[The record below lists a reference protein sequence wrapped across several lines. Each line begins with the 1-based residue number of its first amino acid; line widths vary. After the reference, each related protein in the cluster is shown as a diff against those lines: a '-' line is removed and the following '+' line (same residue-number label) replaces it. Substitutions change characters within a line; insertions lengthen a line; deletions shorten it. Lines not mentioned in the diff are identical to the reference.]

1 MARATGRRTA
11 AKAETA
17 AGTDA
22 LPSHMMIANSIY
34 SARRRRG
41 LTLAQLASATDLD
54 KGYLS
59 RVERGQKSPSI
70 STLLKIAEALDVQVG
85 QLFGEKTG
93 EDAILVV
100 RRDGHIDMK
109 SDEQPG
115 MGLLQAILPASN
127 RRRLSLFMIEPGQ
140 EVNSRAADHPG
151 DETVYVLSGT
161 LVIDFP
167 DRSVE
172 LREGDCVH
180 FDGHLRH
187 DIRQVGRAKA
197 RALVIIAQDLSTRV
211 AD

>member
-1 MARATGRRTA
+1 MPKAAGKRVPAVAGTA
-11 AKAETA
+11 A
-17 AGTDA
+17 
-22 LPSHMMIANSIY
+22 LPDHMMIANSIY

-41 LTLAQLASATDLD
+41 LTLAQLASATHLD

-70 STLLKIAEALDVQVG
+70 STLLKIAEALDVQVS
-85 QLFGEKTG
+85 QLFGEKTDK
-93 EDAILVV
+93 EAILVI
-100 RRDGHIDMK
+100 RRDEHIDMN
-109 SDEQPG
+109 SDEQAG

-151 DETVYVLSGT
+151 DETIYVLSGA
-161 LVIDFP
+161 LMIDFP
-167 DRSVE
+167 DHRVE

-187 DIRQVGRAKA
+187 HIHQLGRAKA
-197 RALVIIAQDLSTRV
+197 RALVIIAQDLSTR
-211 AD
+211 AED